1 METVRPRRFSQL
13 LKLKKQVSFH
23 VSATGPEHQASEE
36 SKAKWVRSGDLDT
49 GFTKQASGKAGN
61 GPNRKR
67 GEKEGG
73 GGKWR
78 LGWGEGRLP
87 EAW

>member
-49 GFTKQASGKAGN
+49 GFTKPVGRQEMAPTARGE
-61 GPNRKR
+61 RKR
-67 GEKEGG
+67 EVEVSGG
-73 GGKWR
+73 
-78 LGWGEGRLP
+78 
-87 EAW
+87 